1 MLGMAS
7 VLPESRRDWFQ
18 LAANGLW
25 IGPAVIVV
33 VLACRRFAGAFAGG
47 MTDAAI
53 CLVASGIS
61 GFVLLAVTLD
71 QLTQD
76 ETLESLDFNW
86 RTVLKLSPA
95 MMVGWLLLVSPS
107 IATIA
112 FLTIQAVAVVIVGW
126 GVSRLSPHVLS
137 EMVREFST
145 SPTLKHPATAI
156 ESPALK
162 VTQDPHSTSEDIEHD
177 EFLHEMTRR
186 HVFEDQIGWDV
197 LQGVLTVDFQDNQRK
212 VALHIPICPPMSQS
226 PEAECAVIGGESAN
240 VDVSSVHPYGVRLEV
255 RRPTGGG
262 DSRVQLEYTIA
273 AELVPTAK
281 HVA

>member
-7 VLPESRRDWFQ
+7 VLPESRRDWFH

-25 IGPAVIVV
+25 MGPAVIVA
-33 VLACRRFAGAFAGG
+33 VLACRRFAGAFADG

-53 CLVASGIS
+53 CLVASGVS
-61 GFVLLAVTLD
+61 AFVLLAVALD
-71 QLTQD
+71 QFIQD
-76 ETLESLDFNW
+76 EAIEFDW
-86 RTVLKLSPA
+86 RTGLKLSPA

-107 IATIA
+107 VATIA
-112 FLTIQAVAVVIVGW
+112 FLTVQAVAVATIGW
-126 GVSRLSPHVLS
+126 GVSRLSPHVLT

-145 SPTLKHPATAI
+145 HSTLKHPAT
-156 ESPALK
+156 EKPALK
-162 VTQDPHSTSEDIEHD
+162 VTQESHPASEESGSD
-177 EFLHEMTRR
+177 EFFHEMTRR
-186 HVFEDQIGWDV
+186 HVFEDQTGWDV
-197 LQGVLTVDFQDNQRK
+197 LQGVLTVDFEPNQRK

-255 RRPTGGG
+255 RRPTASG

-273 AELVPTAK
+273 GELVSPAK